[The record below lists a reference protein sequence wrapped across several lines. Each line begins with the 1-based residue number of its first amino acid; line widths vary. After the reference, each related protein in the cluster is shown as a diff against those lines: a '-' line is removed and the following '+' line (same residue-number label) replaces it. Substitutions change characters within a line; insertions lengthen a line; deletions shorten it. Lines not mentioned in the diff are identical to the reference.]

1 LLQYQNLN
9 ILREDYYT
17 RDLCIKLHPSFTKF
31 FHPSSL
37 TQFFQFYLLIL
48 DLHKILS
55 VLLGLL
61 QTFRLPFLYFLSLKQ
76 IHHFQH
82 QIHPHQINLFSFF
95 LHNHLQIIHFP
106 HLHLNHSQ
114 KFLNF
119 HLKFLLHI
127 LFCHNPLLLNL
138 PAILNLLLLHLVLQ
152 YLPIL
157 NLNPH
162 PYLHKLLN
170 FLILLIHQNSL
181 LISQLP
187 PLHYYQIFQ
196 LLQNLFYFIINYI
209 LQCLF
214 RIYH

>member
-1 LLQYQNLN
+1 MLQYQNLN

-119 HLKFLLHI
+119 HLKFPLHI
-127 LFCHNPLLLNL
+127 LTYRNLLLLNL
-138 PAILNLLLLHLVLQ
+138 PAISNLLLLHLIL
-152 YLPIL
+152 LDPLIL
-157 NLNPH
+157 NPNPH
-162 PYLHKLLN
+162 PHPDLHLN
-170 FLILLIHQNSL
+170 FPILLIHQNFL
-181 LISQLP
+181 L
-187 PLHYYQIFQ
+187 IFQ
-196 LLQNLFYFIINYI
+196 LHLLHYFQNFHLLLNLFYFMINYT
-209 LQCLF
+209 LKCLF